1 MCGENFAIC
10 FCDGL
15 PVESPPRMRGKQAIL
30 SLGLEEVRITP
41 AHAGKTLHRL
51 HLRLGCPDHPRVCGE
66 NFAICFCD
74 GLPVE
79 SPPRMRGKLPP
90 FVLLFLGG
98 RITPAHAG
106 KTSKSALTGCSPPDH
121 PRACGENCWKTGD
134 IKASVGSPPRM
145 RGKLQKLIDTAPEA
159 RITPAHAGKTRLEF
173 IDKLLVTDHPRACGE
188 NHSPLPCEPELL
200 GSPPR
205 VRGKLG
211 HIARDSVC
219 DGITPACAGKTQSV
233 MWRRRAKRDHP
244 RVCGENFR

>member
-1 MCGENFAIC
+1 M
-10 FCDGL
+10 
-15 PVESPPRMRGKQAIL
+15 
-30 SLGLEEVRITP
+30 
-41 AHAGKTLHRL
+41 
-51 HLRLGCPDHPRVCGE
+51 CGE

-106 KTSKSALTGCSPPDH
+106 KTSKSALTGCSPP
-121 PRACGENCWKTGD
+121 
-134 IKASVGSPPRM
+134 
-145 RGKLQKLIDTAPEA
+145 
-159 RITPAHAGKTRLEF
+159 
-173 IDKLLVTDHPRACGE
+173 DHPRACGE

-244 RVCGENFR
+244 RVCGENRPSPSQGARLEGSPPRVRGKRTLLAHTAARCGITPACAGKTVHSKIIR

>member
-1 MCGENFAIC
+1 
-10 FCDGL
+10 
-15 PVESPPRMRGKQAIL
+15 MRGKLYTVYISAL
-30 SLGLEEVRITP
+30 AVRITP
-41 AHAGKTLHRL
+41 ACVGKTSLFAFATVSRWN
-51 HLRLGCPDHPRVCGE
+51 HPRACGE
-66 NFAICFCD
+66 NSPRLCFCSSA
-74 GLPVE
+74 GG
-79 SPPRMRGKLPP
+79 SPPRMRGKLLS
-90 FVLLFLGG
+90 LLSQDAHP

>member
-1 MCGENFAIC
+1 M
-10 FCDGL
+10 
-15 PVESPPRMRGKQAIL
+15 
-30 SLGLEEVRITP
+30 
-41 AHAGKTLHRL
+41 
-51 HLRLGCPDHPRVCGE
+51 CGE

-121 PRACGENCWKTGD
+121 PRACGENSD
-134 IKASVGSPPRM
+134 ASRTPTTTNGSPPRM
-145 RGKLQKLIDTAPEA
+145 RGKPSCCRPFIRSLG
-159 RITPAHAGKTRLEF
+159 ITPAHAGKTRLEF

-188 NHSPLPCEPELL
+188 NKLYCPSDSRRC

-205 VRGKLG
+205 MRGKLYTVY
-211 HIARDSVC
+211 ISALAVR
-219 DGITPACAGKTQSV
+219 ITPAHAGKTN
-233 MWRRRAKRDHP
+233 RGT
-244 RVCGENFR
+244 CNNI